1 MGKDGAVGVQTRVYR
16 DGRLVADDVDL
27 AEVSEHLRSPGSM
40 VWIDLIEPTGAQL
53 AVLAEELDLHELAV
67 EDALKARQRPKL
79 DTYENHLF
87 VATRAVTVD
96 PDTGAID
103 HTEVHAFLDGGW
115 IVTVRSDDRFDLGPV
130 AARVERSPQLL
141 ALGASFVLYGVLDA
155 VVDDYFT
162 AVEVFDEFYDDITED
177 LFEERPVAQE
187 RQRQWFEMRRSLVHF
202 HRTVAPLREVVAT
215 LTRRRVANLPE
226 QLDPYFAD
234 VYDHVIRVLEATE
247 SLRELAA
254 SIIETNISLRDYR
267 QNQIMKRVTSWAAIV
282 AVPTLITGFYG
293 MNVPY
298 PGFARQWGVTASVVL
313 MAAISGWLYYQ
324 FKRRDWL

>member
-1 MGKDGAVGVQTRVYR
+1 MGKDGRVAVHARVYLE
-16 DGRLVADDVDL
+16 GRLTADHVDL
-27 AEVSEHLRSPGSM
+27 AEVAEHLRRPGALA
-40 VWIDLIEPTGAQL
+40 WIDLVEPTSEQL
-53 AVLAEELDLHELAV
+53 ALLARELDLHELAV
-67 EDALKARQRPKL
+67 EDALKASQRPKL

-87 VATRAVTVD
+87 VAARAVEVD
-96 PDTGAID
+96 PTTGTMAQ
-103 HTEVHAFLDGGW
+103 TEVHAFLDGNW
-115 IVTVRSDDRFDLGPV
+115 IVTVRSDDRFDLDPV
-130 AARVERSPQLL
+130 VARVERSPHLL
-141 ALGASFVLYGVLDA
+141 GLGASFVLYAVLDA
-155 VVDDYFT
+155 VVDDYFA
-162 AVEVFDEFYDDITED
+162 AVDVFDDFYDDMTED
-177 LFEERPVAQE
+177 LFEERPIAQD

-202 HRTVAPLREVVAT
+202 HRTVAPLREVAAS
-215 LTRRRVANLPE
+215 LTRRRVENLPE

-298 PGFARQWGVTASVVL
+298 PGFARHWGVTASVVL
-313 MAAISGWLYYQ
+313 MFGLSGWLYYQ

>member
-1 MGKDGAVGVQTRVYR
+1 MSVKARIYQ
-16 DGRLVADDVDL
+16 DGRLVDDDVDL
-27 AEVSEHLRSPGSM
+27 ATVSEHLCEAGAS
-40 VWIDLIEPTGAQL
+40 VWIDLVEPTAEQL
-53 AVLAEELDLHELAV
+53 TVLAEELDLHELAV
-67 EDALKARQRPKL
+67 EDAIKARQRPKL
-79 DTYENHLF
+79 DAYENHLF
-87 VATRAVTVD
+87 VATRAVRVD
-96 PDTGAID
+96 PDDGTLA
-103 HTEVHAFLDGGW
+103 HTELHAFLDTNW
-115 IVTVRSDDRFDLGPV
+115 IVTVRSDDGFDLAPV
-130 AARVERSPQLL
+130 MTRVDRSPHLL
-141 ALGASFVLYGVLDA
+141 ALGTSFILYAVLDA

-162 AVEVFDEFYDDITED
+162 AVDVFDEFYDDMSEGI
-177 LFEERPVAQE
+177 FEERPIAQD

-215 LTRRRVANLPE
+215 LTRRRVDNLPE

-234 VYDHVIRVLEATE
+234 VYDHVIRVLEATD

-254 SIIETNISLRDYR
+254 SIVETNISLRDYR

-298 PGFARQWGVTASVVL
+298 PGFARHWGVTASVVL
-313 MAAISGWLYYQ
+313 MFGLSGWLYYQ